1 MGALLSLL
9 RGGGPTDEPPIDIPV
24 DLEGAQP
31 TAEEVELHGY
41 VMRVMAPAPAYL
53 DALRGYVGCQEDIR
67 KAISTP
73 SRETDEAAWAAVCP
87 AVLKLREYYEF
98 AQKLEE
104 AFPRLLAFLCTGDVM
119 RNLEIRQATAKQLAD
134 VLHFVSLFDEL
145 KMGNPNVQNDF
156 SYYRRT
162 SSRMRTANPSNQT
175 MVVPDELANRMSLF
189 YAHATPMTK
198 TLVDATTKLLKEN
211 NSVST
216 DNATTILSIVAGV
229 CYNAVV
235 KERAQGA
242 MVHYCL
248 RVLVVTIILYD
259 HVDPEGAFGKSSKVN
274 IRASVRVIQ
283 TSGGSGSNNLLNALR
298 YTTLHLNDESTPKSV
313 KLMLAA

>member
-1 MGALLSLL
+1 MGGLLSLL

-31 TAEEVELHGY
+31 TAEEVELY
-41 VMRVMAPAPAYL
+41 NYIRQIMAPAPGYL
-53 DALRGYVGCQEDIR
+53 DALRGYVGCQEEIR

-73 SRETDEAAWAAVCP
+73 SPETEEAAWAAVCP

-98 AQKLEE
+98 AQRLEE

-119 RNLEIRQATAKQLAD
+119 QNLEVRQATAKQMAD

-145 KMGNPNVQNDF
+145 KAQQNL
-156 SYYRRT
+156 
-162 SSRMRTANPSNQT
+162 
-175 MVVPDELANRMSLF
+175 VVPDELANRMSLF

-198 TLVDATTKLLKEN
+198 SLVDATIRLNRT
-211 NSVST
+211 VT
-216 DNATTILSIVAGV
+216 ADAATTILSIISGI
-229 CYNAVV
+229 CYNAVI

-248 RVLVVTIILYD
+248 RVLVVSIILYD
-259 HVDPEGAFGKSSKVN
+259 HMDPEGAFGKNSKVN

-298 YTTLHLNDESTPKSV
+298 YTTLHLNDESTPKSI

>member
-1 MGALLSLL
+1 MGGLLSLL

-31 TAEEVELHGY
+31 TAEEVELY
-41 VMRVMAPAPAYL
+41 NYIRQIMAPAPGYL
-53 DALRGYVGCQEDIR
+53 DALRGYVGCQEEIR

-73 SRETDEAAWAAVCP
+73 SPETEEAAWAAVCP

-98 AQKLEE
+98 AQRLEE

-119 RNLEIRQATAKQLAD
+119 QNLEVRQATAKQMAD

-162 SSRMRTANPSNQT
+162 SSRMRMANPAQQNL
-175 MVVPDELANRMSLF
+175 VVPDELANRMSLF

-198 TLVDATTKLLKEN
+198 SLVDATIRLNRT
-211 NSVST
+211 VT
-216 DNATTILSIVAGV
+216 ADAATTILSIISGI
-229 CYNAVV
+229 CYNAVI

-248 RVLVVTIILYD
+248 RVLVVSIILYD
-259 HVDPEGAFGKSSKVN
+259 HMDPEGAFGKNSKVN

-298 YTTLHLNDESTPKSV
+298 YTTLHLNDESTPKSI